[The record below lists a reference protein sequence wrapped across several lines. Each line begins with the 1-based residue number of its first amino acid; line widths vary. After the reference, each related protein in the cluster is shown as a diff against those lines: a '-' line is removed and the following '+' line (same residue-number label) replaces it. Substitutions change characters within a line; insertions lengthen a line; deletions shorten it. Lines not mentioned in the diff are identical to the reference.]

1 MRHLEKK
8 QHFEAETAV
17 VLKPFRLLQQKVLK
31 LAGLNAKCDAADS
44 PRQKVESAFKIMTL
58 NMSCINEY
66 L

>member
-17 VLKPFRLLQQKVLK
+17 VLKPFRLLQQKILK
-31 LAGLNAKCDAADS
+31 LAELNAERDAADS
-44 PRQKVESAFKIMTL
+44 PRQKVESAFKVLTL